1 MRRKIFGRLAAAGVS
16 LSCSPERACPVTDE
30 RMRYLKRIGTRVKE
44 RARLATR
51 EMITERES
59 GENRYFAVPCSKN
72 TGTKTIEMQSVAR
85 KVGRPTSPAPCRMAY
100 SSGS

>member
-1 MRRKIFGRLAAAGVS
+1 MRRKIFGRFAAVGVS
-16 LSCSPERACPVTDE
+16 LSCSPEGPFPVTDE

-51 EMITERES
+51 EMITESDS

-72 TGTKTIEMQSVAR
+72 TGTKTIEMQRVD
-85 KVGRPTSPAPCRMAY
+85 KNVGIATSLAPTTID
-100 SSGS
+100 